1 MSPRLPCVIWS
12 GLAAQ
17 DERVDVFFLSTFTCS
32 GKVIK
37 QEGLSVYPEPCQQ
50 IGRRFLPCTQK
61 AVGRRSMTESMPQC
75 HLFLDYMRDDCIL
88 GKGIVGNVGKLL
100 LWSLTEIAAIGL
112 MQPPGHCAD
121 HGGEAHWL
129 RLLLAHLTPFLLAS
143 AKGEAIYLT
152 AELCP
157 VSCYF

>member
-1 MSPRLPCVIWS
+1 
-12 GLAAQ
+12 
-17 DERVDVFFLSTFTCS
+17 
-32 GKVIK
+32 
-37 QEGLSVYPEPCQQ
+37 
-50 IGRRFLPCTQK
+50 
-61 AVGRRSMTESMPQC
+61 MTESMPQC

-112 MQPPGHCAD
+112 MQLPGHCAD
-121 HGGEAHWL
+121 HGGEARWL

-152 AELCP
+152 AELCL